1 MPRDINTLLRK
12 DALMKVDKRSEKYV
26 QPSRRRRRGDGDDA
40 GLAHERRGGGGGGG
54 GGRACPS
61 YRTALLP
68 SRRRGEE
75 EGEGRGVWRNSPDAI
90 CINEPPDNGAR
101 SMNYV
106 PRDSNP
112 NETRIIAFDS
122 SLAPL
127 SARRA
132 PRSVGRHCSS
142 ASVAA
147 SLCVVPRGKR
157 SSFGESEIASFSFRF
172 SVRLGVER
180 WACRA
185 ERLGLLMEFL
195 SRRLVGLSSFSV
207 VGG

>member
-1 MPRDINTLLRK
+1 MSNRPDVVVVGTATTRVSPTSGAGEEEEEEGGVHALRT
-12 DALMKVDKRSEKYV
+12 ARPCY
-26 QPSRRRRRGDGDDA
+26 RRGEG
-40 GLAHERRGGGGGGG
+40 
-54 GGRACPS
+54 
-61 YRTALLP
+61 
-68 SRRRGEE
+68 GEE

-112 NETRIIAFDS
+112 NEMRIIAFDS
-122 SLAPL
+122 SLAPPL
-127 SARRA
+127 RA
-132 PRSVGRHCSS
+132 PRTPLVGRHCSS

-195 SRRLVGLSSFSV
+195 SRRLVGLSRFFV

>member
-54 GGRACPS
+54 GGGRACPS

-68 SRRRGEE
+68 SRRRG
-75 EGEGRGVWRNSPDAI
+75 GEGRGVWRNSPDAI

-122 SLAPL
+122 SLAPPL
-127 SARRA
+127 RA
-132 PRSVGRHCSS
+132 PRTPLGWPPLFLGVGGGVTVRRSAREKVEFWRIGDRLVFFPVFCS
-142 ASVAA
+142 
-147 SLCVVPRGKR
+147 PRG
-157 SSFGESEIASFSFRF
+157 
-172 SVRLGVER
+172 
-180 WACRA
+180 
-185 ERLGLLMEFL
+185 
-195 SRRLVGLSSFSV
+195 
-207 VGG
+207 

>member
-40 GLAHERRGGGGGGG
+40 GLAHERRGGGGAGGG

-122 SLAPL
+122 SLAPPSPRAAHPAATVRRRWRRHCASFRAGKGRVLENRRSPRFL
-127 SARRA
+127 SGFLFASGLSDGLVE
-132 PRSVGRHCSS
+132 RSVWD
-142 ASVAA
+142 
-147 SLCVVPRGKR
+147 
-157 SSFGESEIASFSFRF
+157 F
-172 SVRLGVER
+172 
-180 WACRA
+180 
-185 ERLGLLMEFL
+185 
-195 SRRLVGLSSFSV
+195 
-207 VGG
+207 